1 MTNIKQT
8 IINLCDLNQGDT
20 VLYNNEMLT
29 VSKNDVKYNSFMGYS
44 FRGDA
49 SKKTITR
56 IQFIVPTNNG
66 VRIE

>member
-8 IINLCDLNQGDT
+8 IINLCDLKQGDT

-29 VSKNDVKYNSFMGYS
+29 VSKKDIKYDSFMGHS

-49 SKKTITR
+49 SKKTITK
-56 IQFIVPTNNG
+56 IEFIVPTNNG
-66 VRIE
+66 VRIA